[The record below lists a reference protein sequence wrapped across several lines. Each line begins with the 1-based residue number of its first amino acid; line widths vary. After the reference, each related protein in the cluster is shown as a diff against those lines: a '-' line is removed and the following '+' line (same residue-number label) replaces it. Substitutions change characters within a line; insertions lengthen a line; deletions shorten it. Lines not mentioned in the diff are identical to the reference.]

1 MDSAGLYQPFAE
13 EDKIEKEIPMIS
25 ITSNDISRQGII
37 TKEYQ
42 KRSKKSVS
50 AKVVAI
56 LAVVSLIKDCYKM
69 QKSHSKQNI
78 FSHFMGPTGLLN
90 TKVL

>member
-1 MDSAGLYQPFAE
+1 MQHDLE
-13 EDKIEKEIPMIS
+13 L
-25 ITSNDISRQGII
+25 GII

-42 KRSKKSVS
+42 KRSKNLVS
-50 AKVVAI
+50 ALVVAI
-56 LAVVSLIKDCYKM
+56 LATLI
-69 QKSHSKQNI
+69 KSHSKQNI